1 MKFPPRLSRSDFP
14 SVLAIVGPTCSGKTD
29 LSLRAARES
38 AGEVVSADSRQV
50 YRGMD
55 IGTGKPGRRDLGEVR
70 HHFIDILNPDEEYNA
85 GRYGVEARR
94 TVLSVLD
101 GGKTPIIVGGSG
113 LYIQAVIDGFFEGP
127 ARDPEIRD
135 RLDQLLRT
143 RGGDGLW
150 EKLREVDPSS
160 AKNIHPTQTRRL
172 TRALEVL
179 MATGKPISQWHAEQ
193 SREPLFNVR
202 QIGIR
207 WERAELYGR
216 INERCERMMRD
227 GLLGETEAL
236 KAKGYDGKLNSMNSV
251 GYREALRHLEGKIS
265 RDEMLD
271 EFKRNSRRFAK
282 RQLTWFRADERIT
295 WLDAGGEGWLDNVW
309 HQLRKAGNIVR

>member
-1 MKFPPRLSRSDFP
+1 
-14 SVLAIVGPTCSGKTD
+14 
-29 LSLRAARES
+29 
-38 AGEVVSADSRQV
+38 
-50 YRGMD
+50 MD
-55 IGTGKPGRRDLGEVR
+55 IGTGKPGRRDLAEVR

-127 ARDPEIRD
+127 ARDPEISD

-179 MATGKPISQWHAEQ
+179 MVTGKPISQWHAEQ
-193 SREPLFNVR
+193 SRELLFNVR

-207 WERAELYGR
+207 WERAELYRR
-216 INERCERMMRD
+216 INERCEGMMRD
-227 GLLGETEAL
+227 GLLDEVEAL
-236 KAKGYDGKLNSMNSV
+236 KAKGYDGKLNAMNSV